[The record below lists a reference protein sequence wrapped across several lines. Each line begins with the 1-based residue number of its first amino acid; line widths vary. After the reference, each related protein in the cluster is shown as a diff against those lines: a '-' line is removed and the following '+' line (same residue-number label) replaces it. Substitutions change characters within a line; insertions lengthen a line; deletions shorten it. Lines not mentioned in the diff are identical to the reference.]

1 MKTEFY
7 ISESRIFIKEH
18 MLKYDFP
25 FPIGINDQ
33 SQLKKIIE
41 NSSPY
46 SFHDFYFYADDKAL
60 PLQLGDKV
68 ILGKLH
74 WKVIE
79 RTYNYDTSTLRFKLE
94 QD

>member
-7 ISESRIFIKEH
+7 ISESKIFIKEH
-18 MLKYDFP
+18 MLRDDFP
-25 FPIGINDQ
+25 FPIGINEQ

-41 NSSPY
+41 NSPPCT
-46 SFHDFYFYADDKAL
+46 FHDFYFYVDDRAL

-74 WKVIE
+74 WRVTS
-79 RTYNYDTSTLRFKLE
+79 RVYNYDKE
-94 QD
+94 KEN